1 MKTKDKIIDYF
12 NELPE
17 VIRLKEL
24 EPYIKNNEDINNKF
38 KYMKDLQKKM
48 VASREFDL
56 INQYN
61 EYKKE
66 YEMVKEELLNMQFVD
81 EYLELVDYGNQLLNN
96 LSNEINY
103 LIDKEI
109 NN

>member
-66 YEMVKEELLNMQFVD
+66 YEMVKEELLNMPFVD
-81 EYLELVDYGNQLLNN
+81 EYLELVDNVNQLLNN
-96 LSNEINY
+96 LSEEINY

>member
-1 MKTKDKIIDYF
+1 MKTKTKIIDYF

-17 VIRLKEL
+17 VKRLKEL
-24 EPYIKNNEDINNKF
+24 EPYIKNNEDINNK
-38 KYMKDLQKKM
+38 YIMMKDLQKKM

-66 YEMVKEELLNMQFVD
+66 YEKIKNELLDIPFVE
-81 EYLELVDYGNQLLNN
+81 EYLELVDEINQLLNN
-96 LSNEINY
+96 LSDEINY

>member
-1 MKTKDKIIDYF
+1 MKTKQNIIDYF
-12 NELPE
+12 YELPE
-17 VIRLKEL
+17 VKRLKEL
-24 EPYIKNNEDINNKF
+24 EPYIKNNKDINDKF
-38 KYMKDLQKKM
+38 IQMKDLQKKM
-48 VASREFDL
+48 VASKEFDL

-61 EYKKE
+61 VYKKE
-66 YEMVKEELLNMQFVD
+66 YEIIKEDLLNMPFVE
-81 EYLELVDYGNQLLNN
+81 EYLELVDVINNLLNN